1 MGEPAV
7 ENVFETQDPYY
18 ITNENAKFE
27 NTRVYTAGIWWACEQ
42 HTPERAGGEFGPTLR
57 EKYGNL
63 FFGVPCLHTYV
74 HLCNMLTHHKAAAVA
89 IQIKTLSV
97 SNECRKTEVV

>member
-27 NTRVYTAGIWWACEQ
+27 NTRVYTAGIW
-42 HTPERAGGEFGPTLR
+42 
-57 EKYGNL
+57 
-63 FFGVPCLHTYV
+63 
-74 HLCNMLTHHKAAAVA
+74 
-89 IQIKTLSV
+89 
-97 SNECRKTEVV
+97 